1 MPAGSS
7 SAKTIA
13 RPPLHL
19 VDASIYIFRAWFS
32 LPDSMTDGNGQ
43 PVNAVYGF
51 SRFLG
56 ELLQLE
62 KPAHIGIA
70 FDESLSSSF
79 RNEIYPEYKANREP
93 APPELKNQF
102 SICKAVAVAMG
113 LPVFSSERYEADDII
128 GSIAAW
134 WRERDGRSIF
144 VTRDKDLAQLLR
156 PGDEYWDF
164 AGRRRL
170 QYEGI
175 KEYYGVHP
183 EQIADFLAL
192 TGDSVDNIRG
202 VPGVGAKTA
211 EKLLARFADL
221 EALYAD
227 LDQVRGLSIRGAARI
242 VKALDEHRE
251 TAFFARRLTRI
262 ACDMDLA
269 LDQDSLRRLTPD
281 TDALDAIYGEAGFGK
296 ALSSQA
302 RRLADQFE
310 KNGA

>member
-1 MPAGSS
+1 MPAGPT
-7 SAKTIA
+7 SAGKSA
-13 RPPLHL
+13 RHPLHL

-56 ELLQLE
+56 ELLQKE

-70 FDESLSSSF
+70 FDESLTSSF

-93 APPELKNQF
+93 APEELKNQF

-113 LPVFSSERYEADDII
+113 LPVFSSNRYEADDII

-211 EKLLARFADL
+211 EKLLDRFADL

-227 LDQVRGLSIRGAARI
+227 LDQVQNLSIRGTARI
-242 VKALDEHRE
+242 VNALTEHRE
-251 TAFFARRLTRI
+251 AAFFARRLTRI
-262 ACDMDLA
+262 ACDMDLE
-269 LDQDSLRRLTPD
+269 LDEDSLRWSQPD
-281 TDALDAIYGEAGFGK
+281 TAALDTIYGEAGFGP
-296 ALSSQA
+296 ALAAEA
-302 RRLADQFE
+302 RKLAKQFQ
-310 KNGA
+310 